1 MNTNNVLGPRVAMA
15 MGRSLAGASIE
26 AVHDPSVPQRPGEL
40 ISIDIRIIA
49 QQDTLNA
56 VRNSL
61 GALIE
66 RLGLAPCPACDGTPP
81 MPEAV
86 LPRIG
91 ARLNQNDALL
101 QDISNMAN
109 ALNTLA

>member
-1 MNTNNVLGPRVAMA
+1 
-15 MGRSLAGASIE
+15 
-26 AVHDPSVPQRPGEL
+26 
-40 ISIDIRIIA
+40 
-49 QQDTLNA
+49 
-56 VRNSL
+56 
-61 GALIE
+61 
-66 RLGLAPCPACDGTPP
+66 